1 MSLKTPLAESP
12 RVVITG
18 LRNAGKSSVM
28 NNLLER
34 DASIISDTPGTTTD
48 PVTRKM
54 ELGDLG
60 DCAITDTAGLDESG
74 ELGLMRKELSLKR
87 IKTSDIVIFVT
98 RADRDVTSYEK
109 EIVSGIVESG
119 KPFIFLLTCCD
130 LEPNNNKV
138 NWARDYFAIEVDNNS
153 REGID
158 KFRKKLCSIKLEG
171 GHEITPVEGLVEKGD
186 FVILVTPIDSA
197 APKGRLI
204 LPQAATLRDLLDRG
218 CSTLVVQ
225 VDELR
230 STYYKLG
237 IRPKLV
243 IIDSQAFKE
252 VAEILPEDQ
261 PLTSFS
267 LLYARKKG
275 DLDAFLRGLEVL
287 ESTPENSKV
296 LVMESCSH
304 HRKEED
310 IGTVKIPKLY
320 REKFGNS
327 ITFDFVR
334 ELPKDDI
341 LKEYHLLIH
350 CGACMT
356 TGNIMRERIKK
367 VRDAGVEIT
376 NYGLFLGMV
385 NGLIPRTLEPLKID

>member
-1 MSLKTPLAESP
+1 MSVKTPLAESL
-12 RVVITG
+12 RIVITG

-34 DASIISDTPGTTTD
+34 EASIISDTPGTTTD

-60 DCAITDTAGLDESG
+60 DCAITDTAGLDEEG
-74 ELGLMRKELSLKR
+74 DLGLRRKDMSLKR
-87 IKTSDIVIFVT
+87 ISSSDIIIFVT
-98 RADRDVTSYEK
+98 RIDKDVTDYEK
-109 EIVSGIVESG
+109 DIISNIIDSK

-130 LEPNNNKV
+130 LDANTNKIDWAADYYPIKINNN
-138 NWARDYFAIEVDNNS
+138 NRN
-153 REGID
+153 GID
-158 KFRKKLCSIKLEG
+158 KFRSKLCSIKLEE

-186 FVILVTPIDSA
+186 FVVLVTPIDSA

-230 STYYKLG
+230 TTYYELG

-243 IIDSQAFKE
+243 IVDSQAFKE
-252 VAEILPEDQ
+252 VAEILPEEQ

-267 LLYARKKG
+267 VLYARKKG
-275 DLDAFLRGLEVL
+275 DLKALIQGLEAVY
-287 ESTPENSKV
+287 SVPDYGKI

-310 IGTVKIPKLY
+310 IGTVKIPKLFKKHY
-320 REKFGNS
+320 NS
-327 ITFDFVR
+327 SVTFNFVR
-334 ELPKDDI
+334 HLPEEEELKKYD
-341 LKEYHLLIH
+341 LLIH

-356 TGNIMRERIKK
+356 TGNIMKERINR
-367 VRDAGVEIT
+367 VRETGLQIT

-385 NGLIPRTLEPLKID
+385 NGLIPRALEPLNI

>member
-1 MSLKTPLAESP
+1 MSVKTPLAESP
-12 RVVITG
+12 RIVITG

-34 DASIISDTPGTTTD
+34 EASIISDTPGTTTD

-60 DCAITDTAGLDESG
+60 DCAITDTAGLDEEG
-74 ELGLMRKELSLKR
+74 ELGLRRKDMSLKR
-87 IKTSDIVIFVT
+87 INTSDIIIFVT
-98 RADRDVTSYEK
+98 RADRDVTKYEK
-109 EIVSGIVESG
+109 QIISNIVESK
-119 KPFIFLLTCCD
+119 KPYIFLLTCCD
-130 LEPNNNKV
+130 LELNKNKKDWAQDYYPIKINNTN
-138 NWARDYFAIEVDNNS
+138 RS
-153 REGID
+153 GID
-158 KFRKKLCSIKLEG
+158 QFRKKLCSIKLEG

-204 LPQAATLRDLLDRG
+204 LPQTATLRDLLDRG

-225 VDELR
+225 VEELR
-230 STYYKLG
+230 STYYNLG
-237 IRPKLV
+237 IKPNLV

-252 VAEILPEDQ
+252 VAEILPKDQ

-275 DLDAFLRGLEVL
+275 DLTAFIEGLEAIH
-287 ESTPENSKV
+287 SIPDNGKI

-310 IGTVKIPKLY
+310 IGTVKIPNLFKKHY
-320 REKFGNS
+320 KVNV
-327 ITFDFVR
+327 TFDFVR
-334 ELPKDDI
+334 HLPNEEE

-356 TGNIMRERIKK
+356 TGNIMKDRINK
-367 VRDAGVEIT
+367 VRETGVHIT

-385 NGLIPRTLEPLKID
+385 NGLLPRTLEPLNI